1 MAKEREKKAKNF
13 IDSDSAVKTFFY
25 CEMCIVLVAK
35 CPVLDQLKNG
45 IITLV
50 TLRNGGEVEIK
61 CLTNYTLDGSSKI
74 FCRNGKWSDS
84 LPICGG
90 LWFYF
95 YDNWLPRYSYVNF

>member
-1 MAKEREKKAKNF
+1 
-13 IDSDSAVKTFFY
+13 
-25 CEMCIVLVAK
+25 MCVVLVAE
-35 CPVLDQLKNG
+35 CPVLGQLKNG

-90 LWFYF
+90 LCLYS
-95 YDNWLPRYSYVNF
+95 YYNWLPRYSYVNF